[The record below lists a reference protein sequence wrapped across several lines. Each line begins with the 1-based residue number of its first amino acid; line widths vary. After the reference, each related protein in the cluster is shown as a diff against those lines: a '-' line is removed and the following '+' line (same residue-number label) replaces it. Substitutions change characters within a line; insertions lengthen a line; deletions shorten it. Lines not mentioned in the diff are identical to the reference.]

1 MNHAHH
7 PMSELF
13 KQLGLPFKSAQIQ
26 KFIAEHRPLP
36 PGRLLADACFWSA
49 AQASFLREALEQ
61 DSDWSTIVD
70 QLSQALRGSVSLAD

>member
-13 KQLGLPFKSAQIQ
+13 KQLGLPFKKRQIQ
-26 KFIAEHRPLP
+26 AFLVEHSPLP

-49 AQASFLREALEQ
+49 SQATFLREALEQ
-61 DSDWSTIVD
+61 DSDWSAIVD
-70 QLSQALRGSVSLAD
+70 QLSQALRGPVLSAE

>member
-13 KQLGLPFKSAQIQ
+13 KQLGLPFKHGQIQ
-26 KFIAEHRPLP
+26 TFLAEHSPLP

-49 AQASFLREALEQ
+49 SQASFLREAVEQ
-61 DSDWSTIVD
+61 DSDWAVIVD
-70 QLSQALRGSVSLAD
+70 QLSQALRGAVSSVD